1 MFREIRRKDR
11 ILDNELAIRLLEE
24 AEYGFLAMSGIK
36 WVWVWNSDQLCKG
49 RGFYLFPLCSGRV

>member
-24 AEYGFLAMSGIK
+24 AEYGFLAMSDK
-36 WVWVWNSDQLCKG
+36 WVWVWNPDQLCKG
-49 RGFYLFPLCSGRV
+49 RGFYLFPLRSGRV